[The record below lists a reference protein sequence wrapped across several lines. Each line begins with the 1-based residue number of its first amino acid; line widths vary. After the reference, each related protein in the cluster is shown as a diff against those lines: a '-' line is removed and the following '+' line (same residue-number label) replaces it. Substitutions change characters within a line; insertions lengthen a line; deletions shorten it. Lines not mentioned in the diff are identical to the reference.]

1 MWSVVV
7 TVTAS
12 LVPKVE
18 EEKGVPNTCHLG
30 RCVYIILF
38 PESFETT
45 NWANSEVQT

>member
-18 EEKGVPNTCHLG
+18 EEKGVCNVCCMG
-30 RCVYIILF
+30 GCGQVF
-38 PESFETT
+38 SQ
-45 NWANSEVQT
+45 NSGVLRRKEQGKQ

>member
-18 EEKGVPNTCHLG
+18 EEKGVPNVCCMG
-30 RCVYIILF
+30 GCAEISVSR
-38 PESFETT
+38 
-45 NWANSEVQT
+45 QMG